1 MSNEFVTGDS
11 RTKLVQL
18 KINNATFAI
27 DPGSMVKA
35 QIVSEDKSK
44 ILTLNPVTCS
54 ATNHGADWTK
64 SLVAV
69 KFPRESTSE
78 IRVNGKPLAANLE
91 LQVTLDPI
99 SYPEDLTFYLPI
111 VIIKG
116 NLE

>member
-18 KINNATFAI
+18 KINKATFAI
-27 DPGSMVKA
+27 DPGSVVKA
-35 QIVSEDKSK
+35 QIVSEDRSK
-44 ILTLNPVTCS
+44 ILTLTPATCS
-54 ATNHGADWTK
+54 ATKPGADWTK

-78 IRVNGKPLAANLE
+78 IRVNGKSLAANLE
-91 LQVTLDPI
+91 VQVTLDPQ
-99 SYPEDLTFYLPI
+99 SDPEDLTFYLPI